1 MNSMYA
7 AGTIPVTRFEN
18 GEASEIF
25 DEVRNSGVKIVMKNN
40 APVCVL
46 LPPEQYDFLIEMASD
61 YMLCLEAESRDCEH
75 NNESLSREEVMH
87 NLGVASEELDDI
99 QVEIENENSSDLCEA
114 RRKSVERALA
124 IVSSAAEEPDEIFK
138 EALEPYISGK
148 LTLEE
153 LEDRIDRLEYL

>member
-1 MNSMYA
+1 MSSIYA
-7 AGTIPVTRFEN
+7 SGIIPFTRFES
-18 GEASEIF
+18 GEAAEIF

-46 LPPEQYDFLIEMASD
+46 LSPEQYDFLIEMASD
-61 YMLCLEAESRDCEH
+61 YTLYLEAENRDYGH
-75 NNESLSREEVMH
+75 NGESLLREEVMH

-99 QVEIENENSSDLCEA
+99 QVEIENENYSDVCEA

-124 IVSSAAEEPDEIFK
+124 IVSSAAEDPDEVFK
-138 EALEPYISGK
+138 GALESYISGK

-153 LEDRIDRLEYL
+153 LEDRVDRLEYL